1 MYDDVF
7 VDDNNLVST
16 ITATIDSNIPW
27 SVKMLCTNRS
37 LLISYF
43 HQQKVRYQDCSNGKL
58 IFVPAT
64 STNVN
69 NGVLTVSTS
78 NNLDGMAWQ
87 DCEMIVT
94 NGVNT
99 LGISR
104 DFTMIVCP
112 DVLNFGGAAVWGNLP
127 GSVSWYRSMYASAP
141 IVQVCCTCSEYQ
153 NQGWSDSLL
162 ATVTTELAFVWPFL
176 AKLPSLSSALWT

>member
-1 MYDDVF
+1 
-7 VDDNNLVST
+7 
-16 ITATIDSNIPW
+16 
-27 SVKMLCTNRS
+27 MLCTNHS

-43 HQQKVRYQDCSNGKL
+43 HQQKVRYEDCSNGAL

-94 NGVNT
+94 NSVNT

-112 DVLNFGGAAVWGNLP
+112 DVLNFGGAAVCG
-127 GSVSWYRSMYASAP
+127 
-141 IVQVCCTCSEYQ
+141 
-153 NQGWSDSLL
+153 
-162 ATVTTELAFVWPFL
+162 
-176 AKLPSLSSALWT
+176 KLTWKCQLV